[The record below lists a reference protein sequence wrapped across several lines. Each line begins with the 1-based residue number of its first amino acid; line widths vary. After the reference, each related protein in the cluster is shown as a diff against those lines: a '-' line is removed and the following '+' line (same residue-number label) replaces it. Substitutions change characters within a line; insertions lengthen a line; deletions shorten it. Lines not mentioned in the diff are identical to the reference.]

1 MFGFLLLLLP
11 VVMVALAYRR
21 APLPAWAGAGG
32 AWLLLASL
40 AAGLPILLTLVL
52 LAGWVAGCAVFMGER
67 RKRLVTAKIF
77 DAFRQ
82 ALPAMSQTEKDAL
95 EAGTVWWEG
104 ELFRGDPDWS
114 RLQAYPWP
122 TLSEEEQA
130 FLDHETTELC
140 RLCNDWDSTQRQ
152 DLSPEVW
159 QTIRE
164 QGFLGMIIPKEYGGK
179 GFSAFAHSQVVTKL
193 SARSSAPAV
202 TVMVPNSLGPAE
214 LLLQYGTPEQKQHY
228 LPRLARGEAIPAFAL
243 TSPWAGS
250 DAASIPDAGVVCR
263 GIWNG
268 EDVLGMRVSFD
279 KRYITLAPVCT
290 VFGLA
295 FRLYDP
301 DHLLGDVEDLGI
313 TCALV
318 PHDHPGVDIGRRH
331 LPLNAVWMNGPIRGR
346 DVFMPLE
353 FIIGGPAMAGQ
364 GWRMLMECLA
374 TGRSIS
380 LPGSY
385 TGMQKIT
392 ARAVGAYAR
401 VRYQFK
407 TAIGRFEG
415 VEEALTR
422 IGANT
427 YLCDAAR
434 IMTAGA
440 IDLGEKPSV
449 VSAIV
454 KYHVTERA
462 RQTVNDGMDVIGGKG
477 ICLGPQNFLGRAYQ
491 QLPVGITV
499 EGANILTRSLI
510 LFGQGAIRCHPYV
523 LDEMHA
529 AQRDDL
535 DAFDQAFWGHVGYTA
550 SNAAR
555 ALVMG
560 LTGSHFVTVPV
571 DVAPDT
577 RRYYQQLTR
586 FSAAFAFLAD
596 ISMGTLGGALK
607 RKEKLSAR
615 LGDILSQMYLASATL
630 KRFEAEGRQGAD
642 APLMHWAIWDCMFRI
657 QNAFEG
663 VIANFPNRILQTI
676 LRRLVVFPLG
686 RPYVVPSDRLGHEV
700 ARLLIEP
707 SATRDRLTAD
717 TYVPDDV
724 EEPVGALEAALVAT
738 IAAEPVEARL
748 REAQKQ
754 GRFTP
759 PLNLDGDVDAIWRD
773 ALAAG
778 VITQQEYDVVERRN
792 RLRDKVIRVDDF
804 PFDFGL
810 REVLCTVDASGD
822 VAADPGRGIEAA
834 ATPKKVARRKRAT
847 A

>member
-1 MFGFLLLLLP
+1 MTWLLIVFLP
-11 VVMVALAYRR
+11 VMGGILAYRR
-21 APLPAWAGAGG
+21 AGFPVWAAVGFLWLVLFGA
-32 AWLLLASL
+32 
-40 AAGLPILLTLVL
+40 AAGWPTTATVTVLVL
-52 LAGWVAGCAVFMGER
+52 YAVAVGVFLIRPLR
-67 RKRLVTAKIF
+67 RALVSAPIF
-77 DAFRQ
+77 RAFRG
-82 ALPAMSQTEKDAL
+82 ALPSMSQTEKDAL
-95 EAGTVWWEG
+95 EAGSVWWEG
-104 ELFRGDPDWS
+104 ELFAGKPDWAK
-114 RLQAYPWP
+114 LLAYPWP
-122 TLSEEEQA
+122 TLTAEERA
-130 FLDHETTELC
+130 FLDNETSELC
-140 RLCNDWDSTQRQ
+140 RLTDDWAATQRQ

-159 QTIRE
+159 QYIRE
-164 QGFLGMIIPKEYGGK
+164 RGFLGMIIPKEYGGK
-179 GFSAFAHSQVVTKL
+179 GFSAFAHSQVITKL
-193 SARSSAPAV
+193 STRSSAPAV

-214 LLLQYGTPEQKQHY
+214 LLLHYGTPEQKAHF
-228 LPRLARGEAIPAFAL
+228 LPRLAAGVDIPAFAL

-250 DAASIPDAGVVCR
+250 DAASIPDSGVVCKGPWQGR
-263 GIWNG
+263 
-268 EDVLGMRVSFD
+268 EVLGMRVTFD

-301 DHLLGDVEDLGI
+301 DNLLGADADLGI

-318 PHDHPGVDIGRRH
+318 PAEHPGVDIGRRH
-331 LPLNAVWMNGPIRGR
+331 LPLNAVWMNGPVRGR
-346 DVFMPLE
+346 DVFMPLD
-353 FIIGGPAMAGQ
+353 FIIGGPQMAGQ

-374 TGRSIS
+374 AGRSIS
-380 LPGSY
+380 LPGSN
-385 TGMQKIT
+385 TGMQKMT

-401 VRYQFK
+401 VRHQFK

-427 YLCDAAR
+427 YLSDAAR

-491 QLPVGITV
+491 QVPIGITV

-529 AQRDDL
+529 AQKGDL
-535 DAFDQAFWGHVGYTA
+535 AAFDRAFWGHVGYTLSSA
-550 SNAAR
+550 VR

-560 LTGSHFVTVPV
+560 LTGSNFVAVPQQ
-571 DVAPDT
+571 VAPET

-596 ISMGTLGGALK
+596 ISMGTMGGALK

-615 LGDILSQMYLASATL
+615 LGDILSLMYLASATL
-630 KRFEAEGRQGAD
+630 RRFEAEGRQAMD
-642 APLMHWAIWDCMFRI
+642 APLMHWAIWDCMFRA

-663 VIANFPNRILQTI
+663 VIANFPNRFFAAV

-686 RPYVVPSDRLGHEV
+686 RPYVVPSDALGHEV
-700 ARLLIEP
+700 AKLLIEP
-707 SATRDRLTAD
+707 SPTRDRLTAD
-717 TYVPDDV
+717 VYLPDDLD
-724 EEPVGALEAALVAT
+724 EPGGALEAALAAT
-738 IAAEPVEARL
+738 IAAEPVEAKLKDAR
-748 REAQKQ
+748 RQ
-754 GRFTP
+754 GRFDP
-759 PLNLDGDVDAIWRD
+759 GLGVGGGVDAVWRR
-773 ALAAG
+773 ALEAG
-778 VITQQEYDVVERRN
+778 VISDAEFALVERRN
-792 RLRDKVIRVDDF
+792 VLRDKVIRVDDF
-804 PFDFGL
+804 PYDFGL
-810 REVLCTVDASGD
+810 REALAEVGPNDSRPLHA
-822 VAADPGRGIEAA
+822 VA
-834 ATPKKVARRKRAT
+834 
-847 A
+847 